1 MCVGLGD
8 MMVRIRAH
16 ECMPER
22 ERVAGQAC
30 YGSCTMMLRYHRLR
44 WKFVAMLQYS
54 WLMKCDTQ
62 K

>member
-1 MCVGLGD
+1 
-8 MMVRIRAH
+8 MVRIRAH